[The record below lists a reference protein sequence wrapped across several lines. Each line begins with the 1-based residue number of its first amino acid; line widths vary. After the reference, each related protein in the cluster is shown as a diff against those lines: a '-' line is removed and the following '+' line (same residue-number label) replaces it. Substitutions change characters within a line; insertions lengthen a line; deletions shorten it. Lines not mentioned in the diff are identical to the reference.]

1 VEKVAIK
8 NNKKKIV
15 GWPQGYE
22 ANQSLKYLQQN
33 GTVLNIGTVRRYH
46 HDKPT

>member
-15 GWPQGYE
+15 GLPQGYE
-22 ANQSLKYLQQN
+22 ATQSLKNLQQN
-33 GTVLNIGTVRRYH
+33 RTALIIGTVRRYH